1 MKKFVAFA
9 IAINVMMSAVSLT
22 SLAAEKTE
30 KADLPESV
38 YQQLVEQVNIDI
50 NEDGIITEEEYC
62 NATSITLDLEGVDSI
77 DFLDRLVSPRY
88 LYLLNGNIS
97 DFSSLAKFNSLETL
111 QLSDMPQVTDI
122 SFVKGMNLL
131 KFYIVGLEQITD
143 EQKIEVMKF
152 HDADTSVGF
161 SALIGAT
168 PKGMFEYDKLLLE
181 ISDTSVAG
189 FDTSKDNP
197 VMTSFASI
205 YGRSA
210 GSTEYSLKL
219 KGNEIYKG
227 KINVKEISVT
237 TLPDEVGQTMP
248 KISDSYFYSEADK
261 VVLKDGK
268 LYKLADGKL
277 VTVAENVADFDKDN
291 TYNDDGEFIRIETIL
306 YEDGTVEVNGERLL
320 NADGLNFKKIGRGFC
335 ITDNGDVYSIRQE
348 KGKYKVDLIYHGF
361 DRFLENSSLEFISDI
376 GEVIQIEL
384 KKDGSTTIGYQAFP
398 TGIMDVVD
406 SYNYFF
412 IDKNKVLWEI
422 NRHVGSEPS
431 VRKRAEDV
439 VYVGYQYYSN
449 GSVYGCVHIT
459 SDGTAYDAGTTRKVI
474 LFEEAPD
481 LYKNAG
487 NFVLDFENQ
496 GIYITSSVKSNGEY
510 NYHITDDNILCMEYD
525 GKKAAVADVDSYIAA
540 RRGAGGKSVYAY
552 FLKADGTIWS
562 YSFDN
567 QEYYN
572 TQSKTAPIITGDFN
586 SDGIFNTADIVT
598 FQKWLLAEHNTEVNN
613 WRAADMNEDNVL
625 DVFDLCLMRKAIIK

>member
-248 KISDSYFYSEADK
+248 KISDTYFYSEADK

-268 LYKLADGKL
+268 LYK
-277 VTVAENVADFDKDN
+277 
-291 TYNDDGEFIRIETIL
+291 
-306 YEDGTVEVNGERLL
+306 
-320 NADGLNFKKIGRGFC
+320 
-335 ITDNGDVYSIRQE
+335 
-348 KGKYKVDLIYHGF
+348 
-361 DRFLENSSLEFISDI
+361 
-376 GEVIQIEL
+376 
-384 KKDGSTTIGYQAFP
+384 
-398 TGIMDVVD
+398 
-406 SYNYFF
+406 
-412 IDKNKVLWEI
+412 
-422 NRHVGSEPS
+422 
-431 VRKRAEDV
+431 
-439 VYVGYQYYSN
+439 
-449 GSVYGCVHIT
+449 
-459 SDGTAYDAGTTRKVI
+459 
-474 LFEEAPD
+474 
-481 LYKNAG
+481 
-487 NFVLDFENQ
+487 
-496 GIYITSSVKSNGEY
+496 
-510 NYHITDDNILCMEYD
+510 
-525 GKKAAVADVDSYIAA
+525 
-540 RRGAGGKSVYAY
+540 
-552 FLKADGTIWS
+552 
-562 YSFDN
+562 
-567 QEYYN
+567 
-572 TQSKTAPIITGDFN
+572 
-586 SDGIFNTADIVT
+586 
-598 FQKWLLAEHNTEVNN
+598 
-613 WRAADMNEDNVL
+613 
-625 DVFDLCLMRKAIIK
+625 